1 MRSIFRTSETYAL
14 ALLRR
19 SLLIVA
25 INYGYF
31 LLLFALWRRGSELP
45 PLTIIVI
52 FGGLCIS
59 TLAAPFAKR
68 ENALRT
74 MIVTLFLVT
83 LYLVLDPFVTI
94 NWMQLSVL
102 VAIISLAI
110 VFLQWKG
117 KIQNTIL
124 LISLLALFN
133 FLAYYFEAISL
144 LRSGSFLGRGTI
156 SSLMILSTGSY
167 AAYGWR
173 RMVQRADFNDL
184 RMKTISDDIENL
196 EKSQESQKIWREL
209 VVRVH
214 ETTLNTIRSLIT
226 LKDVPIETLRRDI
239 ESSISLDKSL
249 MNRAQERRSGSL
261 IGSIRAG
268 IDGAAP
274 QEKVR
279 IVSQGVNLHLDAA
292 ISDVVERVVRE
303 ALRNSIEHAKAKN
316 IEINWRTTTVPSS
329 GVVELERGRIY
340 LTISDDGKVTSPQ
353 NQGGIGTNL
362 VMAKGIRELGGTF
375 HIESNSEQGGSGT
388 VVRVELPN
396 LLEPQQLGSED
407 LPLYKAADLG
417 SYMALLTLFGPAMT
431 GVFFLPL
438 LGIWWPGHFASQSLG
453 VLSLAYLIYATFV
466 RMKRLGW
473 IESVLV
479 SLGLLGIVHFL
490 KLDPLTC
497 VDAQPF
503 QWVINSTVYGLFIV
517 LLWGK
522 PLVVAIA
529 YPLFLYRVEDF
540 HNLIPQD
547 CNFIFNFPIM
557 NTLFSFLF
565 VAVIFALVYK
575 IFERV
580 EKNQKRKFA
589 ENAELLSEVQRSDQS
604 FERILELDTYAK
616 KTITELASGV
626 GLLSPESQTELRR
639 IDSQLRAE
647 IQVDPV
653 SSSGLTL
660 LARDFINK
668 AVSGNHWM
676 DVKSIH
682 GDEDSR
688 PIPELVRERFLALAR
703 DIKNGTP
710 IQVIAGE
717 QYAELSINLS
727 AQLVEDARELE
738 RSIEAIKSPGLS
750 GGLKKVSE
758 ENFIFFIRREKASQ

>member
-1 MRSIFRTSETYAL
+1 MLFRS
-14 ALLRR
+14 
-19 SLLIVA
+19 
-25 INYGYF
+25 
-31 LLLFALWRRGSELP
+31 
-45 PLTIIVI
+45 
-52 FGGLCIS
+52 GLCIS

-316 IEINWRTTTVPSS
+316 IER
-329 GVVELERGRIY
+329 
-340 LTISDDGKVTSPQ
+340 
-353 NQGGIGTNL
+353 
-362 VMAKGIRELGGTF
+362 
-375 HIESNSEQGGSGT
+375 
-388 VVRVELPN
+388 
-396 LLEPQQLGSED
+396 
-407 LPLYKAADLG
+407 
-417 SYMALLTLFGPAMT
+417 
-431 GVFFLPL
+431 
-438 LGIWWPGHFASQSLG
+438 
-453 VLSLAYLIYATFV
+453 
-466 RMKRLGW
+466 
-473 IESVLV
+473 
-479 SLGLLGIVHFL
+479 
-490 KLDPLTC
+490 
-497 VDAQPF
+497 
-503 QWVINSTVYGLFIV
+503 
-517 LLWGK
+517 
-522 PLVVAIA
+522 
-529 YPLFLYRVEDF
+529 
-540 HNLIPQD
+540 
-547 CNFIFNFPIM
+547 
-557 NTLFSFLF
+557 
-565 VAVIFALVYK
+565 
-575 IFERV
+575 
-580 EKNQKRKFA
+580 
-589 ENAELLSEVQRSDQS
+589 
-604 FERILELDTYAK
+604 
-616 KTITELASGV
+616 
-626 GLLSPESQTELRR
+626 
-639 IDSQLRAE
+639 
-647 IQVDPV
+647 
-653 SSSGLTL
+653 
-660 LARDFINK
+660 
-668 AVSGNHWM
+668 
-676 DVKSIH
+676 
-682 GDEDSR
+682 
-688 PIPELVRERFLALAR
+688 
-703 DIKNGTP
+703 
-710 IQVIAGE
+710 
-717 QYAELSINLS
+717 
-727 AQLVEDARELE
+727 
-738 RSIEAIKSPGLS
+738 
-750 GGLKKVSE
+750 SE
-758 ENFIFFIRREKASQ
+758 EHTSELQSH